1 MNLSPNFTLAELTV
15 STTAKRLGIS
25 NDPPPHILERLKLC
39 AWMMQNVRRI
49 LEDYPCRVTS
59 GWRSDRVNEAVGG
72 SKTSDHK
79 SGWCVD
85 FQCPGFGTPY
95 EIVARLEQS
104 GIAFDQLINEQE
116 KGIVH
121 ISFAPEL
128 RNQVRTQRGASFIG
142 GNHRA

>member
-15 STTAKRLGIS
+15 SSTAKRLGIS
-25 NDPPPHILERLKLC
+25 NTPDAATLERLKLC

-49 LEDYPCRVTS
+49 LEDHAIKVTS
-59 GWRSDRVNEAVGG
+59 GWRSKTVNKAVGG
-72 SKTSDHK
+72 SPTSDHM

-121 ISFAPEL
+121 ISFAPTL
-128 RNQVRTQRGASFIG
+128 RNQVLTQRGASFVG
-142 GNHRA
+142 GNHRV